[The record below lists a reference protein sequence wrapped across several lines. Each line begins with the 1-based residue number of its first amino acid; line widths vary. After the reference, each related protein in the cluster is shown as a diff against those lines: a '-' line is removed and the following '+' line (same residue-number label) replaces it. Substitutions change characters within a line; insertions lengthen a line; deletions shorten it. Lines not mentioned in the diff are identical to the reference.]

1 MVFWRHDIVQL
12 KTHLLSFRVCAQIR
26 TLVSGARELDAR
38 LHNLT
43 ADEEAGLL
51 SLLPYLMKL
60 ARKRIGVTL
69 KVGQARPGWAGW
81 PAENNRQMQFVPH
94 RRISVW

>member
-1 MVFWRHDIVQL
+1 MVFCSHDTVQL
-12 KTHLLSFRVCAQIR
+12 EFHILSFRVSAHIR

-69 KVGQARPGWAGW
+69 KVGQARPGCAGW
-81 PAENNRQMQFVPH
+81 PAENNLQMQFVPH
-94 RRISVW
+94 I